1 MEISSLLEHVG
12 TAIDV
17 VGVGAMVIGAVAATW
32 IAATARRHG
41 PGSEIYEPYRRN
53 LGRSILLGLEFLV
66 AADIIKTV
74 AVTPT
79 FTSVG
84 VLAVI
89 VLIRTFL
96 SWSLQLEID
105 GRWPWQRS
113 VPEAE
118 TTTGTTPAT

>member
-17 VGVGAMVIGAVAATW
+17 VGVGVMVIGALAATW
-32 IAATARRHG
+32 IAATARRGG

-74 AVTPT
+74 AVT
-79 FTSVG
+79 
-84 VLAVI
+84 
-89 VLIRTFL
+89 
-96 SWSLQLEID
+96 
-105 GRWPWQRS
+105 
-113 VPEAE
+113 
-118 TTTGTTPAT
+118 

>member
-1 MEISSLLEHVG
+1 MELSRVLETVG
-12 TAIDV
+12 GAVDV
-17 VGVGAMVIGAVAATW
+17 VGVAVIVVGAAVASWVAVRSW
-32 IAATARRHG
+32 RRSAAA
-41 PGSEIYEPYRRN
+41 PIYERYRRD

-96 SWSLQLEID
+96 SWSLQLEIS
-105 GRWPWQRS
+105 GRWPWQNGRTGPPAEEPS
-113 VPEAE
+113 VS
-118 TTTGTTPAT
+118 

>member
-17 VGVGAMVIGAVAATW
+17 VGVGVMVIGALTATW
-32 IAATARRHG
+32 IAATARRRG

-118 TTTGTTPAT
+118 TTIGTTPAT